1 MVSSSDKAVCEY
13 VNSLLLDVS
22 FPQIDLP
29 DIQTYKPSDSVVNG
43 QRLQATHDIFS
54 MMQLE
59 QVNQSNHMWLTVL
72 SLLPLLESL
81 PSGSLKNYMLRQT
94 QILMNDLTSGPL

>member
-22 FPQIDLP
+22 FAQIDLP
-29 DIQTYKPSDSVVNG
+29 EIQAYEPLDSVVTG

-59 QVNQSNHMWLTVL
+59 QVNQSNRMWLTVL

-81 PSGSLKNYMLRQT
+81 PSSSLKKYMLRQT
-94 QILMNDLTSGPL
+94 QILMNDLNSGPL